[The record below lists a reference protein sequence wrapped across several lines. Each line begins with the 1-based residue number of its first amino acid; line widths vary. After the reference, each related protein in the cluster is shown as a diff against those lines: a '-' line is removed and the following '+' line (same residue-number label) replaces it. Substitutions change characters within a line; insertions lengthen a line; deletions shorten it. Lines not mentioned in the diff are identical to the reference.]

1 MKNVLIVLL
10 FLTAFAF
17 SQGDSENTEVDSVA
31 YYEKEYQYHFEEY
44 QHNENISTKAIVVSS
59 ISLGIGAALSMYIIA
74 DDIGSDTRKYTM
86 SSPLA
91 ITAMSFLG
99 VSVVSVAVYGSY
111 GILANMEKKDSD
123 WYLNKK
129 REYESRRSTQI
140 SVIPLIDPVEQKYG
154 GILALNF

>member
-1 MKNVLIVLL
+1 MSELL
-10 FLTAFAF
+10 YPKL
-17 SQGDSENTEVDSVA
+17 E
-31 YYEKEYQYHFEEY
+31 
-44 QHNENISTKAIVVSS
+44 
-59 ISLGIGAALSMYIIA
+59 IGVGLV
-74 DDIGSDTRKYTM
+74 
-86 SSPLA
+86 
-91 ITAMSFLG
+91 G
-99 VSVVSVAVYGSY
+99 VEGVVSVAVYGSY